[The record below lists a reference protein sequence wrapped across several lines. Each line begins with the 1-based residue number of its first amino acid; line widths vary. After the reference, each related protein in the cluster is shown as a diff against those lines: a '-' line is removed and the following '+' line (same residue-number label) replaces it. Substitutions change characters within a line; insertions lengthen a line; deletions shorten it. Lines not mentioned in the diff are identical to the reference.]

1 MSNRSLFIMVS
12 LFCMLTAIV
21 ARGDSNERSSQD
33 EGIEFKSTITVSDDA
48 IERAQYIV
56 DQMLSNA
63 SAIREK
69 MKAIGF
75 KVEIIGKDQV
85 LSDLPDYSNLK
96 GKTTLDGRDYD
107 KGTRGVGS
115 KKLCSVGEENLLC
128 LPGQRYRDEDV
139 LVHEFSHSIM
149 AHLDVSTQAM
159 IDLAYEN
166 ASESKLYPDG
176 IYMMRNSREY
186 WAEGTQA
193 WFDVTRRH
201 DVNGGYNTRE
211 KLKDHDPQLASL
223 LEQVYGSTR
232 ISRYHGCAY

>member
-1 MSNRSLFIMVS
+1 MSNRFVLIAIYLFYFLGPVS
-12 LFCMLTAIV
+12 ALSDPTEKSI
-21 ARGDSNERSSQD
+21 QD
-33 EGIEFKSTITVSDDA
+33 NGIEFRAAITVSDDA

-56 DQMLSNA
+56 NQMLSNA
-63 SAIREK
+63 SATRDE

-85 LSDLPDYSNLK
+85 LTDLPDYSNLK

-115 KKLCSVGEENLLC
+115 KRMCSIGEENLLC
-128 LPGQRYRDEDV
+128 LSGQRYREEDI

-149 AHLDVSTQAM
+149 AHMDASTRAM
-159 IDLAYEN
+159 IDIAYKN
-166 ASESKLYPDG
+166 AAEKKLYPDG

-193 WFDVTRRH
+193 WFDVTLRH
-201 DVNGGYNTRE
+201 DVNGGYNTQE
-211 KLKDHDPQLASL
+211 KLREHDPQLASI

-232 ISRYHGCAY
+232 ISHYRSCAY